1 MKLFQPSM
9 MVRITLKLWQRA
21 AMTGLITLT
30 AAASSTHAA
39 TLEVHDG
46 ESIQAA
52 VKRAAPG
59 DTLLVYPGTYRETV
73 YIDKDDITLR
83 GVLVDG
89 EWPTLEG
96 DKQRNDA
103 ILYSG
108 NGFSVEWFKI
118 THYKGNAIMGQA
130 GNNFSIRNNW
140 IIDTGVYGIFPEFGD
155 NGLIENNVLTGI
167 EDAAIYVGMC
177 DHVDVRNNRVY
188 GNVAGIEIENSRHA
202 LVEGNIAHDNTG
214 GILVFITPGLPIKT
228 SYDAII
234 RRNTIINN
242 NTENFAIPGSLVST
256 IPPGTGMIVLA
267 GDDVI
272 IEDNIITGNNTAGI
286 IVTSQDF
293 ATDVAGDPESD
304 PNPDRVQIRD
314 NLMFDNGN
322 DPVTDVKALMLTQL
336 STTGPDILA
345 YKAAA
350 DAERGSC
357 VSRKNAYRTFGLD
370 DWADCD
376 SPTVRAMDAVGSTPM
391 PAGTTR
397 EILTKMLPEPAAP
410 RVIEVDDN
418 GAKLVYQGICAGCH
432 TYNVRM
438 IGPPI
443 IAIQAQYGDDAE
455 AIARYIANPEK
466 KRPDFPSMPPQ
477 DHLSEAMRLKVA
489 EYLLSLGG

>member
-1 MKLFQPSM
+1 MKKHCQWDCSNSSYRM
-9 MVRITLKLWQRA
+9 TYRW
-21 AMTGLITLT
+21 MTGAVVALMMTT
-30 AAASSTHAA
+30 SAMAA
-39 TLEVHDG
+39 TLEVREG
-46 ESIQAA
+46 ASIQDAIE
-52 VKRAAPG
+52 RAEPG
-59 DTLLVYPGTYRETV
+59 DTVLVYPGVYRETV
-73 YIDKDDITLR
+73 YVDKDDITLR
-83 GVLVDG
+83 GVVEEG
-89 EWPTLEG
+89 EWPNLEG
-96 DKQRNDA
+96 ERQRNDA

-140 IIDTGVYGIFPEFGD
+140 IVDTGVYGIFPEFGE

-177 DHVDVRNNRVY
+177 DYVDVRNNQVF
-188 GNVAGIEIENSRHA
+188 GNVAGIEIENSRHT

-228 SYDAII
+228 SFDTVV

-242 NTENFAIPGSLVST
+242 NTPNFAIPGSLVST

-272 IEDNIITGNNTAGI
+272 IEDNIITGNNSAGI

-314 NLMFDNGN
+314 NVMFNNGN
-322 DPVTDVKALMLTQL
+322 DPVTDIKALMLTKL

-357 VSRKNAYRTFGLD
+357 VSRKSAYRTYGLGE
-370 DWADCD
+370 WEHCD
-376 SPTVRAMDAVGSTPM
+376 SPTVRAIDAVASTPA
-391 PAGTTR
+391 PEGTTR
-397 EILTKMLPEPAAP
+397 DLQTKMLAQPAAP
-410 RVIEVDDN
+410 RIIEVDDN

-438 IGPPI
+438 IGPPV
-443 IAIQAQYGDDAE
+443 IAIKAQYGDDA
-455 AIARYIANPEK
+455 AGIARYIANPTK
-466 KRPDFPSMPPQ
+466 KREDFPAMPSQ
-477 DHLSEAMRLKVA
+477 AHLSEAMRLKVA
-489 EYLLSLGG
+489 EYLLALGE